1 MDVIGSDHA
10 PHTIEEKKKKYPLSP
25 SGMTGVQT
33 LLPIMLNFVNKN
45 KLTIQD
51 LVRLI
56 SVNPCEIYKIKN
68 KGKISLGYDADLTII
83 DLEKEFEIT
92 DKWIASKSGWT
103 PYNNLRIKGC
113 RFLQL

>member
-1 MDVIGSDHA
+1 MNPPIRNDDHRKGCGMELKKGSGCYGFRSCSA
-10 PHTIEEKKKKYPLSP
+10 YSGEEKKKKYPLSP

-56 SVNPCEIYKIKN
+56 SVNP
-68 KGKISLGYDADLTII
+68 
-83 DLEKEFEIT
+83 
-92 DKWIASKSGWT
+92 
-103 PYNNLRIKGC
+103 
-113 RFLQL
+113 